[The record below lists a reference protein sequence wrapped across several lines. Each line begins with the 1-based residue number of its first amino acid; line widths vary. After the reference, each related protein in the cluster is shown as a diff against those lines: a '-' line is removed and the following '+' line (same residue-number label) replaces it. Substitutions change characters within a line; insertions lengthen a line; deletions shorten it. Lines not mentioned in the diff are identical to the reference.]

1 MNEMKGKTC
10 WAVTDK
16 GRLDYLHREILS
28 SHYMQDDPESGVIGE
43 ATQLHRET
51 RQLGDNTGDNTKAY
65 ELVLQKGRNIMGML
79 GYRHGMGIRPGFD
92 KDYGT
97 TQSFDIVNSDGNP
110 EAALNRVLRDLRKHD
125 NKKC

>member
-1 MNEMKGKTC
+1 
-10 WAVTDK
+10 
-16 GRLDYLHREILS
+16 
-28 SHYMQDDPESGVIGE
+28 MQDDPESGVIGE

-110 EAALNRVLRDLRKHD
+110 ETALNRVLRDLRKHD
-125 NKKC
+125 SKKC